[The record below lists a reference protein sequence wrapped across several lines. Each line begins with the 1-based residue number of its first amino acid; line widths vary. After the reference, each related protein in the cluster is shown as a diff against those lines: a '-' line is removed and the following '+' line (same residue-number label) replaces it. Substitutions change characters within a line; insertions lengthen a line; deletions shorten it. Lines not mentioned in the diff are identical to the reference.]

1 MLDFNGLPSNTGQWR
16 LDMPEKILVVD
27 DDIDS
32 LKLIG
37 LMLQRNGYEVVAASI
52 GSQALTKAASEHPDL
67 IILDVMMPDM
77 NGYEVCRS
85 LRKNPETRAI
95 PIIMFTAKTLID
107 DKVAGF
113 EAGADDYLTKPT
125 HPAELA
131 SRVRAILSR
140 SVAQRPQAITRGST
154 IGVMGVKGG
163 VGASTLALNIAAA
176 RMLAGDNPV
185 VADFRFGQ
193 GSLSLSLGAARAQ
206 GMVNV
211 LSKPTEEIRPR
222 AIEPEMVVHQSGLRA
237 LLSSARAKEAYFSPP
252 MESIIALVRALR
264 TMGRP
269 AVFDIGAGLTPIVTQ
284 LQKEMD
290 QLVVVVDPLPLTL
303 SMAREVLN
311 EVDSLRPDNAK
322 AQVVVVNRAA
332 SSSLPSWQEV
342 EQILGREIRAT
353 ISLASELVSQA
364 LNANTPI
371 VLFQQTAI
379 ASSQLIKLSEELSV
393 RARTVTAIE
402 AP

>member
-1 MLDFNGLPSNTGQWR
+1 
-16 LDMPEKILVVD
+16 MPEKILVVD

-37 LMLQRNGYEVVAASI
+37 LMLQRNGYDVIAASV
-52 GSQALTKAASEHPDL
+52 GSQALTKAASERPDL

-140 SVAQRPQAITRGST
+140 SVAQRPQAVTKGST

-163 VGASTLALNIAAA
+163 VGASTVALNIAAA

-185 VADFRFGQ
+185 LADFRFGQ
-193 GSLSLSLGAARAQ
+193 GSLSLALGAARTQ

-222 AIEPEMVVHQSGLRA
+222 AVESELVVHQSGLRA
-237 LLSSARAKEAYFSPP
+237 LLCSARAKEAYFSPP

-269 AVFDIGAGLTPIVTQ
+269 AVFDIGAGLTPIVIQ

-364 LNANTPI
+364 LHANMPI
-371 VLFQQTAI
+371 VLYQQTAI
-379 ASSQLIKLSEELSV
+379 ASSQLIKLAEELSLK
-393 RARTVTAIE
+393 ARTMTAIE

>member
-1 MLDFNGLPSNTGQWR
+1 
-16 LDMPEKILVVD
+16 MPEKILVVD